1 MVEYHDVKKETAGKA
16 EGTDLELLCFLL
28 EIHRSLFFTMSMLLS
43 VFRFENFSLDCLR
56 VLSLSFAVLQMCVC
70 GVWTHVCIH
79 KLTFRLHHARHNCS
93 IFTALWHGCNSP
105 SILTT
110 PPNLALAGWHNQ
122 RYK

>member
-28 EIHRSLFFTMSMLLS
+28 EIHTSLFFTMSMLLS
-43 VFRFENFSLDCLR
+43 VFRFEHFSLDCLR
-56 VLSLSFAVLQMCVC
+56 VLSLSFAVLQVCVC
-70 GVWTHVCIH
+70 GAWTQCVYK

-93 IFTALWHGCNSP
+93 IFTALWRGCNSP

-110 PPNLALAGWHNQ
+110 PPNLALASRHNQ